1 VIAPHPL
8 IPHQGVTVIKEDKTG
23 KEQYRNPLQTQEV
36 KTDRGENNSQRGDKI
51 IDKTITG
58 KTITG
63 KTITDKEITDKEI
76 TDKEITTNNK
86 EEEMT
91 QAVIMSTE
99 EIKTRTAV
107 VTIKIR
113 ETTGVIKIMIIAVG
127 KIEVASKGDRT
138 GDSQEALLERKGE
151 NNY

>member
-138 GDSQEALLERKGE
+138 GDSQEAFLERKGE

>member
-1 VIAPHPL
+1 MIAPHPL

-76 TDKEITTNNK
+76 TDKEITDKEITTNNK

-99 EIKTRTAV
+99 EI
-107 VTIKIR
+107 
-113 ETTGVIKIMIIAVG
+113 
-127 KIEVASKGDRT
+127 
-138 GDSQEALLERKGE
+138 
-151 NNY
+151 

>member
-1 VIAPHPL
+1 MIAPHPL

-138 GDSQEALLERKGE
+138 GDS
-151 NNY
+151 

>member
-1 VIAPHPL
+1 MIAPHPL

-138 GDSQEALLERKGE
+138 GDSQEAFLERKGE